1 MFICIFLTWAL
12 CLLLDW
18 YQCTWLDD
26 DGPAAS
32 LLPRFTV
39 TSGAQ
44 PAFSVSLHYDHP
56 GYHLPQQ
63 QVQLLH
69 MVVPQKNLPGCLAQ
83 VRTSQYL
90 SLDPCTVTYRDVDS
104 LDCFQHMIL
113 VHVIVII
120 GKLYNIN
127 TDFFIVSFFFLVSWW
142 RYLCRPQRPVFQF
155 GPLQYGNSILFA
167 GLRHL
172 VGSKRKVIISMRGG
186 KGENMW
192 SNSSYSTSR
201 ADGVIRSSNESFKN
215 KL

>member
-1 MFICIFLTWAL
+1 MFICIFWTWAL
-12 CLLLDW
+12 CLLFDW

-90 SLDPCTVTYRDVDS
+90 SLDPCTVTYREVDS
-104 LDCFQHMIL
+104 LDCSQHMIL
-113 VHVIVII
+113 VHVIVIV

-127 TDFFIVSFFFLVSWW
+127 TDFFIVSFFFGVMMTLPLSSPAPSLPIWPAPVWQQHS
-142 RYLCRPQRPVFQF
+142 LCWSQASGGLETQGNNIYERRQR
-155 GPLQYGNSILFA
+155 GK
-167 GLRHL
+167 H
-172 VGSKRKVIISMRGG
+172 VI
-186 KGENMW
+186 
-192 SNSSYSTSR
+192 
-201 ADGVIRSSNESFKN
+201 
-215 KL
+215 

>member
-90 SLDPCTVTYRDVDS
+90 SLDPCTVTYREVDS

-127 TDFFIVSFFFLVSWW
+127 TDFFIVSFFFWCHDDVTFVVPSAQSSNLARSSMATAFSLLVSGIWW
-142 RYLCRPQRPVFQF
+142 ARNAR
-155 GPLQYGNSILFA
+155 
-167 GLRHL
+167 
-172 VGSKRKVIISMRGG
+172 
-186 KGENMW
+186 
-192 SNSSYSTSR
+192 
-201 ADGVIRSSNESFKN
+201 
-215 KL
+215 